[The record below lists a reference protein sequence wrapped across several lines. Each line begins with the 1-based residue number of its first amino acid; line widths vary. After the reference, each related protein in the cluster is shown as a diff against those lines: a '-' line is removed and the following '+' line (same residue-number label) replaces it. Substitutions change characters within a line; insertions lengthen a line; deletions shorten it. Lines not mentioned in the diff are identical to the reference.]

1 MNVLEIIL
9 GQIPEA
15 IYFALFMILTK
26 QVKEN
31 RIIFIVIM
39 ILEYVLLKH
48 LFIFNFNVWFQISYT
63 AMTYITLK
71 VLYKEKSQ
79 ITDIF
84 TFGISSLILIAC
96 GIISG
101 GLFLLNPIVGIIF
114 SRVLPFTVIFIFR
127 SKLCNIQKL
136 YKHHW
141 NRNDKINTKIKSTTF
156 RCLNIVIFNIMFYA
170 INAGMIYAVLI
181 RK

>member
-1 MNVLEIIL
+1 MLELSL

-26 QVKEN
+26 QLKEK
-31 RIIFIVIM
+31 RMIFIVIM
-39 ILEYVLLKH
+39 VLEYVLLKR
-48 LFIFNFNVWFQISYT
+48 LFVFNVWFQISYT
-63 AMTYITLK
+63 VMTYITLK

-84 TFGISSLILIAC
+84 TFGVSSLVLIIC
-96 GIISG
+96 SIISG
-101 GLFLLNPIVGIIF
+101 GLFLINPIVGIIF
-114 SRVLPFTVIFIFR
+114 SKLLPFIIIFIFR
-127 SKLCNIQKL
+127 NKLCNIQKL

-156 RCLNIVIFNIMFYA
+156 RCLNIVIFNIMFYV